1 MILRDR
7 PDIYVAPAVKDDSVI
22 TPGLINMN
30 NDQFFAE
37 LMVSGS
43 YDFFDISVTTTTNGS
58 GFIFDV
64 SDNYIA
70 TSGVYIF

>member
-22 TPGLINMN
+22 THGLINP
-30 NDQFFAE
+30 DFIPI
-37 LMVSGS
+37 MVSGS
-43 YDFFDISVTTTTNGS
+43 YDFFDISVTTTTTGS
-58 GFIFDV
+58 GFIFDI